1 MIDAFGRELTYLRI
15 SVIDRCNLQ
24 CTYCMPHG
32 LPNPMSPKDL
42 LTNDELV
49 ELAGIFV
56 ESGISKIRLT
66 GGEPL
71 LRPGLVDVV
80 ARLRALPGL
89 RELALSTNG
98 LLVATHARALKSAG
112 LDRVNISLDTL
123 SPAKFRAITGV
134 DRWQSVMDG
143 ILAARAA
150 GLTPIK
156 LNAVLM
162 KGMNDDELVPLTQ
175 FAIDHGFDMRF
186 IEWMP
191 TNPGVDHRRD
201 ARFMSCKEAWEIVS
215 ARWSLTKDDPDPHA
229 PARSFHIEGTRS
241 RVGFISPLSSYFCA
255 SCNRLRLKCN
265 GRIKTCLHG
274 PEELDLKVLLR
285 SGAPRSAIRSGLESV
300 VFARPEQHFLNEAS
314 VPHREFVM
322 THVGG

>member
-1 MIDAFGRELTYLRI
+1 MIDQFGRELTYLRI

-32 LPNPMSPKDL
+32 LPTPMAPKDL

-56 ESGISKIRLT
+56 ETGITKIRLT

-89 RELALSTNG
+89 REIALSTNG
-98 LLVATHARALKSAG
+98 LLLAAHADALKAAG

-123 SPAKFRAITGV
+123 SREKFQTITAV

-143 ILAARAA
+143 ILSAKAA

-162 KGMNDDELVPLTQ
+162 KGVNDDELVPLTQ

-201 ARFMSCKEAWEIVS
+201 ARFMSCKEAHAAVS
-215 ARWSLTKDDPDPHA
+215 ARWNLTPDDPDPHA

-241 RVGFISPLSSYFCA
+241 RVGFISPLSNYFCA
-255 SCNRLRLKCN
+255 SCNRLRLKSN
-265 GRIKTCLHG
+265 
-274 PEELDLKVLLR
+274 
-285 SGAPRSAIRSGLESV
+285 
-300 VFARPEQHFLNEAS
+300 
-314 VPHREFVM
+314 
-322 THVGG
+322 